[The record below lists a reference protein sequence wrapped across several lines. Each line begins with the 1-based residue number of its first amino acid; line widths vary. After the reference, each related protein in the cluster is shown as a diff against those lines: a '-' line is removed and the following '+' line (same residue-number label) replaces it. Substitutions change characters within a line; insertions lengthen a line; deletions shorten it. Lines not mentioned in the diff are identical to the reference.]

1 LGICVVRLTE
11 KIQIKYNTS
20 LAYNIYTVLCTVKFK
35 DMIIKNKNGEFAVTA
50 PQYNFLTHN
59 FIFNEI
65 NSELVGKTNFI
76 TSTWDYDKAHET
88 VKKDEKYKN
97 MLRY

>member
-1 LGICVVRLTE
+1 
-11 KIQIKYNTS
+11 
-20 LAYNIYTVLCTVKFK
+20 LAHGIYTVLCTVKFK

-65 NSELVGKTNFI
+65 NAELVSKTNFI

>member
-1 LGICVVRLTE
+1 
-11 KIQIKYNTS
+11 
-20 LAYNIYTVLCTVKFK
+20 
-35 DMIIKNKNGEFAVTA
+35 MIIKNKNGEFAVTA
-50 PQYNFLTHN
+50 PQYNFLTHD